1 MCGDKCVTIELCGQ
15 HTLTF
20 DSATAPTKF
29 EVGAASTLGKLRGG
43 GGIGKGGSIDHKFT
57 TPQAR
62 SSVWRA
68 ESVGTH
74 RGVERLL
81 GTGPWAWSG
90 ISTMAFLDL
99 GVLVTPW
106 GQGTWHADID
116 DPEAVML
123 SFAGAL
129 HKVRTY
135 ECHKFTSHRESDGQ
149 KVDGW
154 IQLGG
159 GRSSCPRSGGFF

>member
-1 MCGDKCVTIELCGQ
+1 MGTIGWRRNKPSPAEVEA
-15 HTLTF
+15 
-20 DSATAPTKF
+20 SAVARAVSGTKWKWGGVPGF
-29 EVGAASTLGKLRGG
+29 EFKPG
-43 GGIGKGGSIDHKFT
+43 
-57 TPQAR
+57 
-62 SSVWRA
+62 
-68 ESVGTH
+68 
-74 RGVERLL
+74 
-81 GTGPWAWSG
+81 
-90 ISTMAFLDL
+90 

-116 DPEAVML
+116 DPESVML

-159 GRSSCPRSGGFF
+159 GRSTCPRSGGFF